1 MLRYKEFIIP
11 TISLFFKSKNDV
23 DVFIEDS
30 NDEEFYKALLF
41 RLTEGKRINKIFS
54 CKCKTELIKACEA
67 DQSDRKRKRIYLTDG
82 DLDLILDTN
91 RIDLKHLHV
100 LGKYCIE
107 NYLVEEEGIL
117 EMLHS
122 NIVLDKSNIKKQLTL
137 NNYLKSIS
145 NQLIELFLHYSIT
158 HLHKM
163 GTKTVSNAIG
173 TFCKQNKS
181 LTVLD
186 ITKVEQKIQELRT
199 EIILKIG
206 EDDYNDLIY
215 TLRQKW
221 PSNYETLTTI
231 VSAKDYILP
240 LLTFRFKKLKGKESF
255 NLKWESLRL
264 GLAKT
269 SKLDSLGEL
278 KNKIISA

>member
-30 NDEEFYKALLF
+30 NDEEFYKALLH
-41 RLTEGKRINKIFS
+41 RLTDGKRIKKIIS

-67 DQSDRKRKRIYLTDG
+67 DQTDRERKRIYLTDG
-82 DLDLILDTN
+82 DLDLILDAN
-91 RIDLKHLHV
+91 RKDLKYLHV
-100 LGKYCIE
+100 LEKYCIE
-107 NYLVEEEGIL
+107 NFLVEEEGLL
-117 EMLHS
+117 EILHS
-122 NIVLDKSNIKKQLTL
+122 NIVLDKSTISKQLTL
-137 NNYLKSIS
+137 NNYLRSIS
-145 NQLIELFLHYSIT
+145 NPLNELFLHYAIT

-163 GTKTVSNAIG
+163 GIKTVSNSVG
-173 TFCKQNKS
+173 SFCKQHKS

-186 ITKVEQKIQELRT
+186 VEKVEQKIKELRD

-206 EDDYNDLIY
+206 EDDYNEIIY
-215 TLRQKW
+215 DLRQKW
-221 PSNYETLTTI
+221 PSNNETLLTI
-231 VSAKDYILP
+231 VSAKDYVLP

-264 GLAKT
+264 GLAKNA
-269 SKLDSLGEL
+269 KLDSLESL

>member
-11 TISLFFKSKNDV
+11 TISLFFRSKNDV

-41 RLTEGKRINKIFS
+41 RLTEGKRIKKIIS

-67 DQSDRKRKRIYLTDG
+67 DQSDRTRKRIYLTDG

-91 RIDLKHLHV
+91 RTDLKHLHV

-117 EMLHS
+117 EILHS
-122 NIVLDKSNIKKQLTL
+122 NIVLDKSTIKKQLTL

-145 NQLIELFLHYSIT
+145 NHLIELFLHYSIT

-163 GTKTVSNAIG
+163 GTKTVSNSIG
-173 TFCKQNKS
+173 TFCKQHKT
-181 LTVLD
+181 LTILD
-186 ITKVEQKIQELRT
+186 ITKVEQKIQEVRN
-199 EIILKIG
+199 EIILRIG

-215 TLRQKW
+215 SLRQKW
-221 PSNYETLTTI
+221 PSNYTTLTTI

-269 SKLDSLGEL
+269 SKLDSLNEL

>member
-23 DVFIEDS
+23 DIFIEDS
-30 NDEEFYKALLF
+30 NDEEFYKVLLH
-41 RLTEGKRINKIFS
+41 RLTDGKRINKIIS

-67 DQSDRKRKRIYLTDG
+67 DQTDRNRKRIYLADG
-82 DLDLILDTN
+82 DLDLITNTN
-91 RIDLKHLHV
+91 RKDLKYLHI
-100 LGKYCIE
+100 LDMYCIE
-107 NYLVEEEGIL
+107 NHLVDEEGIL
-117 EMLHS
+117 EVLHS
-122 NIVLDKSNIKKQLTL
+122 NIVLDKSSIKKQLTL

-145 NQLIELFLHYSIT
+145 NPLIELFLHYSIT

-163 GTKTVSNAIG
+163 GTKTVSNSIG

-186 ITKVEQKIQELRT
+186 IEKVEQKIKELRG

-206 EDDYNDLIY
+206 EDNYNNSIY
-215 TLRQKW
+215 ELRQKW
-221 PSNYETLTTI
+221 PSNNKTLLTI
-231 VSAKDYILP
+231 VSTKDYTLP

-255 NLKWESLRL
+255 NLKWESLRIS
-264 GLAKT
+264 LAKNIN
-269 SKLDSLGEL
+269 LESLEGL
-278 KNKIISA
+278 KTKIISA